1 MRGVVG
7 IWLIATNVNVKG
19 FDMTETR
26 TVASSAKG
34 SIQIVIGPNGFGKTT
49 YLDNKKKTLEGSG
62 ESVFFVPSEIK
73 LLDEVKDTVD
83 TSQTME
89 FLLTELIETPDYI
102 SKRQALFDEADAIIA
117 RNVSVMNVILD
128 DILKLNGS
136 TRGKDFIAPNSK
148 RTIKNLISINQD
160 DVKKKMGSGQRM
172 QLLLKLAVSSNR
184 RNIFLDEPEKYS
196 HPSLLNGTAM
206 AVNEIVASGKNVYI
220 ATHSPKLISMMDVD
234 YSDIKVINDAT
245 HAPKSIPF
253 KEAVERGSKH
263 FNLGSM
269 EKKFRRYYDSD
280 VSLRESIERRHGRQF
295 IEALFSKRVYLCE
308 GANDELL
315 INEALRQYG
324 GYYDDYCVFKT
335 WGKTNIPVFAYLFNL
350 LGVNV
355 VALYDKDDESKS
367 VHKEANGAI
376 RALPSDIARVEMDPC
391 LEKLVSYVGV
401 KSDAL
406 AFMDHLESTTLDPM
420 FDLASL

>member
-1 MRGVVG
+1 MAG
-7 IWLIATNVNVKG
+7 
-19 FDMTETR
+19 TR
-26 TVASSAKG
+26 TAASCAKG
-34 SIQIVIGPNGFGKTT
+34 SMQIVIGPNGFGKTH
-49 YLDNKKKTLEGSG
+49 YLNDEKEKLEAKGQ
-62 ESVFFVPSEIK
+62 SVFFVPSEIK
-73 LLDEVKDTVD
+73 LLDEVRDSVD
-83 TSQTME
+83 YSQTME
-89 FLLTELIETPDYI
+89 FLMTELIETPAYLE
-102 SKRQALFDEADAIIA
+102 KRKALYDEADSLIAGSVSAMNEII
-117 RNVSVMNVILD
+117 D

-136 TRGKDFIAPNSK
+136 RRGKDFIAPNPK

-206 AVNEIVASGKNVYI
+206 AINEIVASGKNVYI
-220 ATHSPKLISMMDVD
+220 ATHSPKLISMLDVD

-245 HAPKSIPF
+245 HAPKGIPF
-253 KEAVERGSKH
+253 KEALELGSKH
-263 FNLGSM
+263 FNLGAM

-335 WGKTNIPVFAYLFNL
+335 WGKTNIPVFAYLFKL

-376 RALPSDIARVEMDPC
+376 RTLPSDIARVEMDPC
-391 LEKLVSYVGV
+391 LEKLVSYIG
-401 KSDAL
+401 KKGDAL
-406 AFMDHLESTTLDPM
+406 AFMDHLESMTLDPM